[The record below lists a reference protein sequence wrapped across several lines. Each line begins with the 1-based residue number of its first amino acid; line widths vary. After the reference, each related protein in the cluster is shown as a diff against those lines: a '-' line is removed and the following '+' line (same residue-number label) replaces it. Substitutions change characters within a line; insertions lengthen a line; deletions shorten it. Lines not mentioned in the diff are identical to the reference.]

1 MLDGRRRRVIALLV
15 DGQFGESGLM
25 QPFAVASVLGDWT
38 RGDGPAYRQLAMAL
52 GRVIARGHIAAG
64 ERLPAER
71 RLAPALAVSRT
82 TVVHAL
88 TLLRDEGVIESRQ
101 GSGWIVRGP
110 LVAGRW
116 NRVAPTSSSRFG
128 RGGPIDLT
136 LAPTAPLPMVEQEL
150 RRLVDRDL
158 GMLAA
163 HPGYSPAGLP
173 ALRASIAER
182 LVASGVPTA
191 PNEVVVTTGAQQ
203 AIALLAGLYLRPRD
217 VVACEDATHPGALDV
232 FRAAAAQVHPIGT
245 DQHGLRVDE
254 LERLAGARPPR
265 LVYLTPTFSTPTC
278 TVLSTE
284 RRRRL
289 ARLAARLSMPVIEDV
304 APADLSLDAV
314 TPPPPVAHFGT
325 DGPILVVGSMSKL
338 FWPGLRV
345 GWIRAPRPVV
355 TQLVRMKATADL
367 GTPLL
372 DQLLA
377 ARLLGRWEE
386 AQEARRRHYAP
397 ARARFTDALER
408 VLPTWSWRMPGGGF
422 ALWARLP
429 RGDARAFAAVAVR
442 HGVTVAPGPL
452 FTPDERHTDRLFLEY
467 TLPPR
472 LLDEAVERLGRA
484 WATYE
489 PTVGG

>member
-1 MLDGRRRRVIALLV
+1 
-15 DGQFGESGLM
+15 M
-25 QPFAVASVLGDWT
+25 QPFALASLLGDWT
-38 RGDGPAYRQLAMAL
+38 RGDGPAYGRLAAAL
-52 GRVIARGHIAAG
+52 GRLIARGHLAAG

-88 TLLRDEGVIESRQ
+88 AQLRDEGVIESRQ
-101 GSGWIVRGP
+101 GSGWVVRGP
-110 LVAGRW
+110 LATGRW
-116 NRVAPTSSSRFG
+116 NRTAPTLSGRFG

-150 RRLVDRDL
+150 RRLVDHDL
-158 GMLAA
+158 GRLSA
-163 HPGYSPAGLP
+163 HSGYSPAGLA

-182 LVASGVPTA
+182 LCTGGVPTT
-191 PNEVVVTTGAQQ
+191 PQEVVVTTGAQQ
-203 AIALLAGLYLRPRD
+203 AIALLAQLYVRPRD

-232 FRAAAAQVHPIGT
+232 FRATSAVVHPIT
-245 DQHGLRVDE
+245 VDQHGLRVDE
-254 LERLAGARPPR
+254 LEALARARPPR

-289 ARLAARLSMPVIEDV
+289 ARLAARTTIPVIEDV

-314 TPPPPVAHFGT
+314 TPPPPVAHFGV

-345 GWIRAPRPVV
+345 GWIRAPRAVV
-355 TQLVRMKATADL
+355 TQLVRMKATTDL

-377 ARLLGRWEE
+377 ARLLARWED

-408 VLPTWSWRMPGGGF
+408 LLPSWSWRMPGGGF
-422 ALWARLP
+422 AVWVRLP
-429 RGDARAFAAVAVR
+429 RGDARAFAAVALR
-442 HGVTVAPGPL
+442 HGVTIAPGTFFSPV
-452 FTPDERHTDRLFLEY
+452 DAHTDRLFLEY

-472 LLDEAVERLGRA
+472 LLDEAVERLARA
-484 WATYE
+484 WAAYE
-489 PTVGG
+489 PTVTD